1 MPTKIINKKTLIF
14 RQRKN
19 DTTMIIAALCLCEHK
34 MFQWFQEL
42 RVN

>member
-19 DTTMIIAALCLCEHK
+19 DTTVIIAALCLCEQNVS
-34 MFQWFQEL
+34 MVS
-42 RVN
+42 RVKG